1 MPKFFVDFFLLILI
15 KINQISSRLKLF
27 ITFINFFFILS
38 LKVNNLKEILLE
50 IREQQQR
57 LIYLANESKQKKE
70 SASTLLDA
78 SNSPNATSALLT
90 PSSSS
95 STLNQTSIIA
105 INPADSTVSIELKDT
120 IEKLSQYL
128 FEFLKQGL
136 KPVSFETL
144 SSNLTS
150 SSHKTPV
157 SPSLVERALPDSST
171 LTLAYS
177 QYTQLWNL
185 IEHTISINI
194 AEEQNEIFKLPKEA
208 YLNMFQEINSYSNNT
223 NQTYLIDSGI
233 NTSQLRRKH
242 HFMVNLMSLKFKFQL
257 FIINLLK

>member
-1 MPKFFVDFFLLILI
+1 M
-15 KINQISSRLKLF
+15 SS
-27 ITFINFFFILS
+27 LS
-38 LKVNNLKEILLE
+38 
-50 IREQQQR
+50 
-57 LIYLANESKQKKE
+57 
-70 SASTLLDA
+70 
-78 SNSPNATSALLT
+78 

-95 STLNQTSIIA
+95 TTLLNQTASILA
-105 INPADSTVSIELKDT
+105 TTTLTTQTDPDNPTIVSIELKDT
-120 IEKLSQYL
+120 IEKLAQYL

-136 KPVSFETL
+136 KPVSYETLASNL
-144 SSNLTS
+144 SSNNINNNSATM
-150 SSHKTPV
+150 

-171 LTLAYS
+171 LTLVYS

-185 IEHTISINI
+185 IEYTINVNLTGTSSNSSSSSLSLLSSS
-194 AEEQNEIFKLPKEA
+194 ADQNLFNLPKEA
-208 YLNMFQEINSYSNNT
+208 YLNMFQDINSYSNNT

>member
-1 MPKFFVDFFLLILI
+1 M
-15 KINQISSRLKLF
+15 SSSSS
-27 ITFINFFFILS
+27 LS
-38 LKVNNLKEILLE
+38 
-50 IREQQQR
+50 
-57 LIYLANESKQKKE
+57 
-70 SASTLLDA
+70 
-78 SNSPNATSALLT
+78 

-95 STLNQTSIIA
+95 TTLNQASILATTTLASPDTTSPPTI
-105 INPADSTVSIELKDT
+105 VSIELKDT
-120 IEKLSQYL
+120 IEKLAQYL

-136 KPVSFETL
+136 KPVSYETLASNL
-144 SSNLTS
+144 SSNNNNSAATM
-150 SSHKTPV
+150 

-171 LTLAYS
+171 LTLVYS

-185 IEHTISINI
+185 IEYTINVNLTGISSNSSSSSLSLLSSS
-194 AEEQNEIFKLPKEA
+194 ADQNLFNLPKEA
-208 YLNMFQEINSYSNNT
+208 YLNMFQDINSYSNNT

>member
-1 MPKFFVDFFLLILI
+1 M
-15 KINQISSRLKLF
+15 SSSSS
-27 ITFINFFFILS
+27 LS
-38 LKVNNLKEILLE
+38 
-50 IREQQQR
+50 
-57 LIYLANESKQKKE
+57 
-70 SASTLLDA
+70 
-78 SNSPNATSALLT
+78 

-95 STLNQTSIIA
+95 TTLNQASILATTTLISPDTTSPPTI
-105 INPADSTVSIELKDT
+105 VSIELKDT
-120 IEKLSQYL
+120 IEKLAQYL

-136 KPVSFETL
+136 KPVSYETLASNL
-144 SSNLTS
+144 SSNNNNNNNSATM
-150 SSHKTPV
+150 

-171 LTLAYS
+171 LTLVYS

-185 IEHTISINI
+185 IEYTINVNLTGVSSNSSSSSLSLLSSS
-194 AEEQNEIFKLPKEA
+194 ADQNLFNLPKEA
-208 YLNMFQEINSYSNNT
+208 YLNMFQDINSYSNNT

>member
-1 MPKFFVDFFLLILI
+1 M
-15 KINQISSRLKLF
+15 SSSSS
-27 ITFINFFFILS
+27 LS
-38 LKVNNLKEILLE
+38 
-50 IREQQQR
+50 
-57 LIYLANESKQKKE
+57 
-70 SASTLLDA
+70 
-78 SNSPNATSALLT
+78 

-95 STLNQTSIIA
+95 TTLNQASILATTTLISPDTTSPPTI
-105 INPADSTVSIELKDT
+105 VSIELKDT
-120 IEKLSQYL
+120 IEKLAQYL

-136 KPVSFETL
+136 KPVSYETLASNL
-144 SSNLTS
+144 SSNNNNSATM
-150 SSHKTPV
+150 

-171 LTLAYS
+171 LTLVYS

-185 IEHTISINI
+185 IEYTINVNLTGVSSNSSSSSLSLLSSS
-194 AEEQNEIFKLPKEA
+194 ADQNLFNLPKEA
-208 YLNMFQEINSYSNNT
+208 YLNMFQDINSYSNNT

>member
-1 MPKFFVDFFLLILI
+1 
-15 KINQISSRLKLF
+15 
-27 ITFINFFFILS
+27 
-38 LKVNNLKEILLE
+38 
-50 IREQQQR
+50 
-57 LIYLANESKQKKE
+57 LANESKQKKE
-70 SASTLLDA
+70 SATFLDTGNQNVTVA
-78 SNSPNATSALLT
+78 SLR

-105 INPADSTVSIELKDT
+105 INPSDSTVSIELKDT
-120 IEKLSQYL
+120 IEKLSQFL

-157 SPSLVERALPDSST
+157 SPSLVERALPDSSS

-185 IEHTISINI
+185 IENSINI
-194 AEEQNEIFKLPKEA
+194 NLAEQQNEIFKLPKEA

-257 FIINLLK
+257 FIINLLKYKSK